1 MLREFKIILFQGC
14 NLTQQLFL
22 FSFSNVKNISINII
36 MCIKSF
42 IIRVLKRL
50 SIFELIYLLEII
62 FYKLVYNLQVLQP
75 IKLKILI
82 NMISLAY

>member
-82 NMISLAY
+82 NMISLAF

>member
-36 MCIKSF
+36 ICIKSF
-42 IIRVLKRL
+42 IIRVLKRS

-82 NMISLAY
+82 NMISLAF

>member
-62 FYKLVYNLQVLQP
+62 FYKLFYNLQVLQP

-82 NMISLAY
+82 NMISLAF

>member
-82 NMISLAY
+82 NMISLDF

>member
-42 IIRVLKRL
+42 IIRVLKRS

-82 NMISLAY
+82 NMISLAF

>member
-1 MLREFKIILFQGC
+1 MLRKFKIILFQGC

-82 NMISLAY
+82 NMISLAF